1 MPTASDTLAITGLI
15 SNPRVPSD
23 QNERTGDDTSSKH
36 PIQFFHPG
44 QHPGIIP
51 GTDLRK
57 RNYFCCF
64 TLLCSCRCPAAQ
76 SGTHFFFCECIP
88 FFTNRTLPQPF
99 CLFMSAILTEKNTF
113 LSFCHIL
120 LHKKE
125 LNAVFIHSPS
135 SLLLLIIKCLL
146 LLQSAFFYFDVH
158 SFPFADLNTD
168 TQLSAQICGHLSG

>member
-1 MPTASDTLAITGLI
+1 MPVAH
-15 SNPRVPSD
+15 R
-23 QNERTGDDTSSKH
+23 TSSSAVTSLS
-36 PIQFFHPG
+36 
-44 QHPGIIP
+44 GI
-51 GTDLRK
+51 TFASLTSSRTAFCSLCTAFRHTAADLFLYK
-57 RNYFCCF
+57 
-64 TLLCSCRCPAAQ
+64 
-76 SGTHFFFCECIP
+76 CIP
-88 FFTNRTLPQPF
+88 LPASRTLTEPF
-99 CLFMSAILTEKNTF
+99 CLFMPAILTEKHTF

-168 TQLSAQICGHLSG
+168 TQLPLRFVVIFPAETPSRSTSYSLSGSSSSVNCTSSGAEI